1 MKKNVYLL
9 FLIIGIVSCDKECF
23 QKLTFKEVSEIM
35 PNNYM
40 FFTNKFSSFVSGS
53 YGLSP
58 YISMKIQKKEEKTS
72 EPIINYF
79 FDPVHNNETYSF
91 VTSTFLKQG
100 DYLEKFVVTIEDGE
114 RKVGYLRYY
123 PTVDFSSEFFSGK
136 VELLSLNGKQI
147 YEAYIEK
154 DVVIKDSII
163 YSQLDCV
170 LKFWSGSKTCIGR
183 DKHRHEINCNDFE
196 VVNNLEKY
204 FNFNLFCKDL
214 IINTQE
220 ISTPFPTILIDYNPT
235 IKNLKKVNKF
245 HSKEILFID
254 SLTDNCKFFLDQN
267 KNIKGFILA
276 YLCSSKYSSDS
287 VTTAKKLIDFI
298 VNDEV
303 LGTPDNL
310 LTEFIIKQTLFQ

>member
-1 MKKNVYLL
+1 MKKIVCLL
-9 FLIIGIVSCDKECF
+9 TIIFGMVSCSEESF
-23 QKLTFKEVSEIM
+23 QKFDFKEVTEIM
-35 PNNYM
+35 PNDYL
-40 FFTNKFSSFVSGS
+40 FFTTNFSSFVSES

-58 YISMKIQKKEEKTS
+58 YISMKIQKEEEKTS
-72 EPIINYF
+72 EPIIDYF

-100 DYLEKFVVTIEDGE
+100 DYLEKFIVTIEEGK

-123 PTVDFSSEFFSGK
+123 PKVDFSSDFFSGK

-154 DVVIKDSII
+154 DVVIKDSIKS
-163 YSQLDCV
+163 SQLDCI

-196 VVNNLEKY
+196 AVNNLEKY

-235 IKNLKKVNKF
+235 IKNLKTVNKF
-245 HSKEILFID
+245 HSKEVLFID
-254 SLTDNCKFFLDQN
+254 SLTDNCKLFLDQN
-267 KNIKGFILA
+267 KNIKGFVLA
-276 YLCSSKYSSDS
+276 YLSSSKYSGDS
-287 VTTAKKLIDFI
+287 VTTAKKLVDFI

-310 LTEFIIKQTLFQ
+310 LTEFIIKQVLFQ